1 MNKTDLYRWFDE
13 TGQLL
18 YVGISISA
26 YERAK
31 DHRKTKEWFREAK
44 KMTIEQFATREQA
57 LEAEKTAIQNEK
69 PLHNVVHSTNGQLTR
84 TFNIAEAAK
93 ATGKSQMTIR
103 KYLGL
108 SGRPSRLPNA
118 QKVLKAGDFQETW
131 QIPESD
137 LWQSG
142 LMTAN
147 EEQTYQT
154 NHVPNETKIMQ
165 DVIQL
170 QSQIINKLIQLQRL

>member
-1 MNKTDLYRWFDE
+1 MLAFPLVLMNE
-13 TGQLL
+13 
-18 YVGISISA
+18 
-26 YERAK
+26 
-31 DHRKTKEWFREAK
+31 
-44 KMTIEQFATREQA
+44 
-57 LEAEKTAIQNEK
+57 
-69 PLHNVVHSTNGQLTR
+69 
-84 TFNIAEAAK
+84 
-93 ATGKSQMTIR
+93 
-103 KYLGL
+103 GL